1 LQIAVL
7 AIMTTQAARPQSSRL
22 GQSCDLGL
30 LGATDTASFV
40 AFHNE
45 LRAAISK
52 EDAAA
57 MAFLVRYPLRIND
70 DHGSFYLNDA
80 ASLQSRFQEVFPP
93 AVRAVI
99 LAERSQSISCSFR
112 GVMYGTGT
120 VWVNPTKLS
129 YAIWAINLPQVRE
142 SARPSIDKIVFPC
155 ETDKQRLVIDIEASG
170 APRLRAWNKPRS
182 VTDEP
187 DIQISKGGRRA
198 ENPSLI
204 RR

>member
-1 LQIAVL
+1 
-7 AIMTTQAARPQSSRL
+7 
-22 GQSCDLGL
+22 
-30 LGATDTASFV
+30 
-40 AFHNE
+40 
-45 LRAAISK
+45 
-52 EDAAA
+52 
-57 MAFLVRYPLRIND
+57 LRIND

-187 DIQISKGGRRA
+187 DIQISKGTERFEGTGPCVRASGHSRAGQRSSLRQNWAAIRIRTHRLRVRRA
-198 ENPSLI
+198 RWI
-204 RR
+204 